1 MEKQLLS
8 EIESV
13 AKAYGKLEEENV
25 KKVQELAIIED
36 EIIKLQ
42 AERVK
47 YSQIFTA
54 LNKSKDA
61 HAILANAL
69 NKQIEK
75 QLAYIKQMTEREKN
89 LTNQVVSLDDK
100 KEHRVITLYVDMLGS
115 QTSHQQF
122 YL

>member
-54 LNKSKDA
+54 LNKSKDV

-100 KEHRVITLYVDMLGS
+100 KEH
-115 QTSHQQF
+115 
-122 YL
+122 